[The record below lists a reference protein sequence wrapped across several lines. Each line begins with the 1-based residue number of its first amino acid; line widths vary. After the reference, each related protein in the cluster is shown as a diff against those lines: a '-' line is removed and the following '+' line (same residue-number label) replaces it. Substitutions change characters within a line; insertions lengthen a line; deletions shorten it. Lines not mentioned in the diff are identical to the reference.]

1 MGCLGILL
9 TMWPSSPSPRI
20 HFNHRSLCKN
30 SCLLQIYLIKAG
42 SFMTWWNVFPLC
54 IALSFLL
61 ADVTLLGTEIDS
73 RSQEKCSRT
82 GNISEII
89 PSIRLYWS
97 TLCTMY
103 CLHTSAAR
111 LLLHFTSTSG
121 WVSGSRLWAW
131 SLESLIITLDMQL
144 DISHHL
150 RYLSKFTKNLQNI
163 LILY

>member
-1 MGCLGILL
+1 MPWDTSHNVAIFSFPTYSFQSQIIMQKFLSASDIFDKSWIIHDMVKCLS
-9 TMWPSSPSPRI
+9 TVY
-20 HFNHRSLCKN
+20 SL
-30 SCLLQIYLIKAG
+30 
-42 SFMTWWNVFPLC
+42 V
-54 IALSFLL
+54 LS
-61 ADVTLLGTEIDS
+61 ACWCHTPCTEIDS